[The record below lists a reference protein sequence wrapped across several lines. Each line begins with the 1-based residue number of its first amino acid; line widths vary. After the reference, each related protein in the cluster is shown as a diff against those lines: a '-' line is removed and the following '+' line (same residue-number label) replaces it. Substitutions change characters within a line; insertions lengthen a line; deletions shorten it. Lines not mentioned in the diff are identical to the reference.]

1 MVYIKEVLSNNKKLA
16 FAYLAV
22 GLFNAFMANYKAD
35 YFQKVVDGLA
45 GKTLALGGVLFY
57 GAVLLISYGMNY
69 LDEYP
74 AKKLENGIYLDFKL
88 LALKKISRLDYAKYQ
103 KLGTGRL
110 VQQIENGAAAGKS
123 VLFDFWFS
131 FLRGLAPTVLFSLYF
146 IWKINRNITYFL
158 LAGYVVVFIVTNL
171 LLNGLYQIKEKILDH
186 EEALNH
192 FLVRGFM
199 EMPIFRLKGQFPAE
213 IRRARHAKETI
224 VSSKVKMNMIHEAFF
239 TIFAFIVAALDIG
252 ILLYAHQ
259 SQSLSI
265 GEVVALI
272 TLIDNAYTPIAIF
285 NVIYVQYKL
294 NKTAWLRFRDIL
306 DLEED
311 PQLTEGAAFQGLSR
325 EIRVENLCFSYEG
338 KEVLKGIS
346 LTLKKGEK
354 AAFVGESGSGKST
367 LAKVLAGLLKYQQ
380 GGVFLDSSPL
390 EGLSLETLYEKLSF
404 LSQEA
409 PVFDGT
415 LRENLVF
422 GKEVPDARI
431 KEALGQVQLLPLLSS
446 LPEGPETRV
455 GEKGACLSGG
465 ERQRLALA
473 RLWFEEPEIV
483 ILDEATSAMDNL
495 TEAVAMK
502 NAMERLSHATVVA
515 IAHRLQTIK
524 DFDRIFVFRAGKL
537 IACGTFEELLDK
549 SRYFL
554 ALYEKEKS
562 PSKKELE

>member
-1 MVYIKEVLSNNKKLA
+1 M
-16 FAYLAV
+16 
-22 GLFNAFMANYKAD
+22 
-35 YFQKVVDGLA
+35 
-45 GKTLALGGVLFY
+45 
-57 GAVLLISYGMNY
+57 
-69 LDEYP
+69 
-74 AKKLENGIYLDFKL
+74 
-88 LALKKISRLDYAKYQ
+88 
-103 KLGTGRL
+103 
-110 VQQIENGAAAGKS
+110 
-123 VLFDFWFS
+123 
-131 FLRGLAPTVLFSLYF
+131 
-146 IWKINRNITYFL
+146 
-158 LAGYVVVFIVTNL
+158 
-171 LLNGLYQIKEKILDH
+171 
-186 EEALNH
+186 
-192 FLVRGFM
+192 
-199 EMPIFRLKGQFPAE
+199 
-213 IRRARHAKETI
+213 
-224 VSSKVKMNMIHEAFF
+224 
-239 TIFAFIVAALDIG
+239 
-252 ILLYAHQ
+252 
-259 SQSLSI
+259 
-265 GEVVALI
+265 
-272 TLIDNAYTPIAIF
+272 
-285 NVIYVQYKL
+285 
-294 NKTAWLRFRDIL
+294 
-306 DLEED
+306 
-311 PQLTEGAAFQGLSR
+311 
-325 EIRVENLCFSYEG
+325 
-338 KEVLKGIS
+338 
-346 LTLKKGEK
+346 
-354 AAFVGESGSGKST
+354 GESGSGKST

-431 KEALGQVQLLPLLSS
+431 KEALEQVQLLPLLSS

-537 IACGTFEELLDK
+537 IACGTFEELLEK